1 MSRASSDST
10 SVTHSPSFLDNDL
23 EYFIRQDNNELIN
36 SAAVREPTLTTWVY
50 FDSRNYGTAEDIT
63 VPLEDVF
70 APDGT
75 PLAEKLEGSLYMT
88 WDHARE
94 QMIVNASSTAEL
106 NGDDPQTLFDFL
118 AYALTDCVARGS
130 TEYMLILSSHGSG
143 MFGFGGDENV
153 ARRRRMAQANQ
164 NIVNAV
170 QSALGAVEGAPAKLD
185 VLGFDACLMQAVDA
199 LDEYHNITKYYIAS
213 EAVEPGHGMILI
225 GLFAWIVL
233 HPSHSSTT
241 SSRHRLGLQLSGAL
255 CYCSGIRYQ
264 FP

>member
-1 MSRASSDST
+1 VSSDPT

-63 VPLEDVF
+63 LPLEEVF

-75 PLAEKLEGSLYMT
+75 PLAAKLEGSLLMT

-94 QMIVNASSTAEL
+94 QMVVNASSPVEL
-106 NGDDPQTLFDFL
+106 NSDHPQILYNFL
-118 AYALTDCVARGS
+118 AHALVDCVARGS

-153 ARRRRMAQANQ
+153 ARRRRLLQANRH
-164 NIVNAV
+164 IVNAV
-170 QSALGAVEGAPAKLD
+170 QTALGAVEGAPAKLD
-185 VLGFDACLMQAVDA
+185 VLGFDAGLMQAVDA
-199 LDEYHNITKYYIAS
+199 LDEYHNITKYYMAS
-213 EAVEPGHGMILI
+213 EAVEPGHGMTLI
-225 GLFAWIVL
+225 DVFDSIIL
-233 HPSHSSTT
+233 HPSHSSTM
-241 SSRHRLGLQLSGAL
+241 SSRQRLGLQFFGA
-255 CYCSGIRYQ
+255 CCNCFRIRY
-264 FP
+264 